1 MHTFQPPAPGLMDE
15 NDQPMDPH
23 ECGECGERH
32 TQEYLENMRSRLRWA
47 ADSMTNAYSLSGH
60 PLFGCD
66 ADIRDI
72 RRHISDAESSIQT
85 AKQFLALYTD
95 AEEL

>member
-47 ADSMTNAYSLSGH
+47 ADDMTNAYSLSGA
-60 PLFGCD
+60 PYVGD
-66 ADIRDI
+66 NEIRAI
-72 RRHISDAESSIQT
+72 LAFVKNAESNIQT